1 MADNL
6 LSLDDQ
12 NSSSSSQILRFDDN
26 DERIDE
32 KGIADMNEVINE
44 VDDDERINE
53 DNDEKLIRII
63 KWPMRSTSQTM
74 SNQSLIRAS
83 LSLAQKH
90 KICLK
95 KATEPSIKNKELAKL
110 FDVSEGCISNTLKNL
125 QKWLKINPQAPE
137 AKGKRQVKVI
147 FPEIEEALTLWQ
159 GEAASAPLEKLD
171 EFREELQDL
180 IRRYSLDD
188 VFNCDETGLYWKI
201 EPKRTISNKPS
212 SLPVEYYWNV
222 KAWMQ
227 VLIWNDWIR
236 QLDATMRLKGRKILL
251 LVDNAPVHALYKGVK
266 LTNIEIK
273 FLPLNTTAHLQP
285 CDKGI
290 INSFKAHYQK
300 LLLQNR
306 IKAFDFQQET
316 GNSKPPINIKKAI
329 KYVVSAWN
337 KVLLKTIFNCWKDA
351 GILPLDDTDSQDG
364 IEENEHEEMEENER
378 SEIQGLI
385 DKLEYAYPL
394 TAEEYIRIDQE
405 NEIDGET
412 PTEEQIVAILKEN
425 NSISDDES
433 DREITL
439 ISSSEVLAAFD
450 KIFIYL
456 EQNNNQ
462 NIIDKS
468 AIDGIGNMN
477 REGVKD
483 NIIDVD
489 NINFET
495 SYFNES
501 DIYNHEEEYEGFIE
515 YQIDQE

>member
-1 MADNL
+1 ML
-6 LSLDDQ
+6 KTQ
-12 NSSSSSQILRFDDN
+12 NTKILRTQIA
-26 DERIDE
+26 IDKGKISQE
-32 KGIADMNEVINE
+32 KILS
-44 VDDDERINE
+44 
-53 DNDEKLIRII
+53 K
-63 KWPMRSTSQTM
+63 
-74 SNQSLIRAS
+74 RAS

-90 KICLK
+90 EICLK

-110 FDVSEGCISNTLKNL
+110 FDVSEGCISNTLKNS
-125 QKWLKINPQAPE
+125 QKWLEINPQAPE
-137 AKGKRQVKVI
+137 AKGKRQVKAI

-159 GEAASAPLEKLD
+159 GEAASAPLKKLD

-180 IRRYSLDD
+180 IRGYSLDD

-201 EPKRTISNKPS
+201 EPKRTISNKP
-212 SLPVEYYWNV
+212 
-222 KAWMQ
+222 
-227 VLIWNDWIR
+227 
-236 QLDATMRLKGRKILL
+236 LDATMKLKGRKILL
-251 LVDNAPVHALYKGVK
+251 LVDNAPVHALYEGVK

-273 FLPLNTTAHLQP
+273 FLPPNTTTHLQP

-306 IKAFDFQQET
+306 IKAFDFQQEI
-316 GNSKPPINIKKAI
+316 GNN
-329 KYVVSAWN
+329 
-337 KVLLKTIFNCWKDA
+337 
-351 GILPLDDTDSQDG
+351 DTDSQDG

-385 DKLEYAYPL
+385 DKLEYTYPL

-425 NSISDDES
+425 NSISDNES

-468 AIDGIGNMN
+468 AFKAMKKARREVYRNNFFLKKQMGLDLFVKSNNSIDGIGNMN

-495 SYFNES
+495 LYFNER

-515 YQIDQE
+515 YQIDQDSLYK